1 MTNGQINHLNDPEK
15 IMNEITIMKSVRHV
29 SKLRTLLVCSYH
41 NLSRI
46 HTVYLLTKELMFICF
61 RINCCILVF

>member
-29 SKLRTLLVCSYH
+29 SKLGTGTLTYS
-41 NLSRI
+41 
-46 HTVYLLTKELMFICF
+46 ELMFK
-61 RINCCILVF
+61 N